1 MQTLPVYLDNNAT
14 TPCDPRVLEAMLPY
28 FTHQFGNAASRAHA
42 WGWAAEEAV
51 QQAREEVAALIG
63 AEPQEIVFTSG
74 ATESLNLALKG
85 AFEAY
90 AVKGKHLITVQTEH
104 KAVLD
109 TCHHLEKTGASVT
122 YLPVDGRG
130 LVSPD
135 DLKSAIRPDTILAA
149 VMYANNETGVIQPM
163 AEIAKVAAD
172 HDILLL
178 TDATQAAGKIP
189 LDAGREGIGML
200 ALSAH
205 KLYGP
210 KGAGALFVRRRS
222 PRVRLAA
229 QLDGG
234 GHERGMRS
242 GTLNVP
248 GIVGL
253 GKACAIVSDEMA
265 GEALRLAGLRD
276 RLEKGIIAQTGAI
289 VNGGGAPRLPHV
301 TNLRFPDVKGADLL
315 RGVTREIAV
324 SSGSAC
330 TSANPEPSHVL
341 LAMGIPEDLAH
352 SSLRFGLG
360 RFTTEAEVDR
370 AIETVNKTVR
380 GLHAI
385 YNL

>member
-1 MQTLPVYLDNNAT
+1 MQTMPVYLDNNAT

-28 FTHQFGNAASRAHA
+28 FTTHFGNAASRAHA
-42 WGWAAEEAV
+42 WGWTAEEAV

-74 ATESLNLALKG
+74 ATEALNLALKG
-85 AFEAY
+85 AAEAY
-90 AVKGKHLITVQTEH
+90 AVKGKHFITLQTEH

-109 TCHHLEKTGASVT
+109 TCRHLEKLGAEVT

-130 LVSPD
+130 ILHPD
-135 DLKSAIRPDTILAA
+135 DLKAAIRPDTVMAA
-149 VMYANNETGVIQPM
+149 VLYANNETGVIQPIADISGIL
-163 AEIAKVAAD
+163 AEHGV
-172 HDILLL
+172 LLL

-189 LDAGREGIGML
+189 LDATGEGIGML

-229 QLDGG
+229 QMDGG

-253 GKACAIVSDEMA
+253 GKACAIAADEMA
-265 GEALRLAGLRD
+265 GEALRLAALRD
-276 RLEKGIIAQTGAI
+276 RLEKALIEKTGAR
-289 VNGGGAPRLPHV
+289 VNGQGAPRLPHV
-301 TNLRFPDVKGADLL
+301 SNLQFPDVRGADLL

-341 LAMGIPEDLAH
+341 IAMGVPEELAH

-360 RFTTEAEVDR
+360 RFTTESDVDR
-370 AIETVNKTVR
+370 AIETVNNTVR
-380 GLHAI
+380 SLHAI
-385 YNL
+385 YNQ